1 MIEII
6 PAIDILDGKCVRL
19 SNGDFSQVRV
29 YSDEPVEI
37 ALAFA
42 AAGVVRLHVVDLDGA
57 RSGNLGS
64 LGVLNAVANATSLV
78 IDFSGGIR
86 SAEDVRRVFEAGA
99 SIACMG
105 SVAISDTG
113 NFFEMLA
120 THGPERII
128 LAADVRGENI
138 AVNGWQ
144 ADTETRVIPFL
155 SEYVKRGG
163 RQAMITDIARDGILA
178 GPSFDLYSRIHTQI
192 PGVDL
197 IASGGVCSLDDIEQ
211 LERIGCS
218 GVIVGKA
225 IYEGNISIDEIGS
238 KGRRDVSQTNH
249 SVS

>member
-6 PAIDILDGKCVRL
+6 PAIDILEGKCVRL
-19 SNGDFSQVRV
+19 SKGDFSQVRV
-29 YSDEPVEI
+29 YSEDPIEI

-42 AAGVVRLHVVDLDGA
+42 AAGVVRVHVVDLDGA
-57 RSGNLGS
+57 RSGS
-64 LGVLNAVANATSLV
+64 LGDLRVLAAIANATPLV
-78 IDFSGGIR
+78 VDFSGGIR

-105 SVAISDTG
+105 SVAISDTEK
-113 NFFEMLA
+113 FFELLA
-120 THGPERII
+120 THGPEKII
-128 LAADVRGENI
+128 LAADVREETI

-163 RQAMITDIARDGILA
+163 GQAMITDIARDGILA
-178 GPSFDLYSRIHTQI
+178 GPSFDLYSSILTQV

-197 IASGGVCSLDDIEQ
+197 IASGGVSSLDDIDR
-211 LERIGCS
+211 LDRMGCS

-225 IYEGNISIDEIGS
+225 IYEGRISIDEIGS
-238 KGRRDVSQTNH
+238 NARCDAS
-249 SVS
+249 